1 MSRGGALRRHAFAAA
16 AGEAGAA
23 ACPAAAISEAPAW
36 VITVDADNCA
46 SDQACAARAEAV
58 QRAVHDLLDLFDEHA
73 VRATFF
79 VCAGVAREQAA
90 LLRQMRSRGHEV
102 ACHGRIQPGHG
113 RSSPA
118 EFRRAA
124 ADLKRLIEDTLGAP
138 AAGYRTAGL
147 ALSRWTAGSLGIL
160 SEEGFAYDSSLNR
173 SRERRMPHTP
183 VVVRTEAG
191 PIVEV
196 PMFDVR
202 ELPGNLMCAGAGPW
216 SLEGGPEGFG
226 GPAASMRPMLPG
238 AFRFASS
245 RCFRTVGHL
254 SKLVMSDSARNEI
267 EIADLGPRRSRL
279 WRYLHEL
286 EEY

>member
-1 MSRGGALRRHAFAAA
+1 M
-16 AGEAGAA
+16 GAA
-23 ACPAAAISEAPAW
+23 ACPATAISPAPAW

-46 SDQACAARAEAV
+46 SDQACTARADAV
-58 QRAVHDLLDLFDEHA
+58 SRAVHDLLDLFDEHA

-79 VCAGVAREQAA
+79 VCAGMARERAD
-90 LLRQMRSRGHEV
+90 LLREMRSRGHEV
-102 ACHGRIQPGHG
+102 ACHGRVQPGHG

-118 EFRRAA
+118 EFRTAA

-147 ALSRWTAGSLGIL
+147 ALSRWTTGSLGIL
-160 SEEGFAYDSSLNR
+160 SEQGFAYDSSLNH

-196 PMFDVR
+196 PMSDVR

-216 SLEGGPEGFG
+216 SFEGGPRAYAAT
-226 GPAASMRPMLPG
+226 AASIRPMLPD

-245 RCFRTVGHL
+245 RCFQTVGHL
-254 SKLVMSDSARNEI
+254 SKLVMSDSSRNEV
-267 EIADLGPRRSRL
+267 EISDLGPRRSRL

-286 EEY
+286 EAY